1 MFERILVGFDGSA
14 PSRRAVQVATEM
26 AGRFGSTLTIA
37 MVLPPTRGVAYDRLE
52 TLVPLT
58 DDGRTL
64 AALLDELREHAVAR
78 GVQMVEPVTLRGEV
92 LECLLDYLV
101 RNPQDLVVVGSR
113 GLTRGRRLLLGSVST
128 GLVNSAHCPV
138 LVVRP
143 GPPHVAPHV
152 VKPPAHVEGHPAK
165 SATSGPG

>member
-14 PSRRAVQVATEM
+14 PSRRAVQVASEM
-26 AGRFGSTLTIA
+26 SGRFGSTLTIA
-37 MVLPPTRGVAYDRLE
+37 MVLPAARGEDYGRLA
-52 TLVPLT
+52 TLVPVT
-58 DDGRTL
+58 EDGRTL
-64 AALLDELREHAVAR
+64 ATMLDELREHALSR
-78 GVQMVEPVTLRGEV
+78 GVRVVEPVTLRGDV
-92 LECLLDYLV
+92 LESLLDYLV

-143 GPPHVAPHV
+143 GPPHLSRPG
-152 VKPPAHVEGHPAK
+152 AHADSHSTH
-165 SATSGPG
+165 SATGGAE